1 MLLIQKD
8 RRDTAMSVS
17 DQLKVML
24 QKCKKHEGYALRREA
39 PGLHD
44 REAMTESEFEDHE
57 MEESETGLKQT
68 KRKHS
73 DIQFEFEDHQ
83 GPASRTRS
91 RLR

>member
-1 MLLIQKD
+1 MLLVQKD

-17 DQLKVML
+17 EQFKVML
-24 QKCKKHEGYALRREA
+24 QKCKKGEGYALRGEA

-44 REAMTESEFEDHE
+44 RETVTESEFEDHE
-57 MEESETGLKQT
+57 MEEPEAGLKQA

-73 DIQFEFEDHQ
+73 DIQFDSENHQ